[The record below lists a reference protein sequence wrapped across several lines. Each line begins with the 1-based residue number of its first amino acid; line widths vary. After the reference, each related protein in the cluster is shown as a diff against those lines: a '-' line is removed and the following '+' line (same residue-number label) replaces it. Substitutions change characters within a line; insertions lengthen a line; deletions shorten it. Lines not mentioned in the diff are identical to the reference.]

1 MPGRPP
7 NQAGREP
14 CKTSGNRHNAAI
26 TTSTFGGAE
35 KRHTMRHPPTA
46 RGAVHPT
53 LPAAQALPDT
63 TECTLI
69 GNPTTVTLCST
80 LSPAEQCAAGTV
92 ERKRRSTAPEGR
104 GEPSQARPPGRPR
117 AFSVAFADVL
127 GLDPNPSADL
137 QGFSMVCTHSDVWV
151 GSPRVGS
158 SAVRPSRKAL
168 QARWISP
175 RYRS

>member
-7 NQAGREP
+7 NQAGSEP

-69 GNPTTVTLCST
+69 GNPTTVTAPRSGPCHQPPCRA
-80 LSPAEQCAAGTV
+80 SPGPRPSPRCCERLAWVVMLWVEGTGWCGASGS
-92 ERKRRSTAPEGR
+92 RRS
-104 GEPSQARPPGRPR
+104 
-117 AFSVAFADVL
+117 
-127 GLDPNPSADL
+127 
-137 QGFSMVCTHSDVWV
+137 
-151 GSPRVGS
+151 
-158 SAVRPSRKAL
+158 
-168 QARWISP
+168 
-175 RYRS
+175 